1 MAYRVE
7 RVEKIIEREL
17 ASILFD
23 SSNNKLKFV
32 SITKV
37 SLTSDLSLATVYYTV
52 LGNEGEIE
60 STKEDLEKL
69 NHLLEFCAEA
79 DKKTEALPKII
90 SGKDVMQIMQLKPS
104 KQIGEILE
112 IIEEK
117 RFEGEILTKKDA
129 IEFLKKLKK

>member
-32 SITKV
+32 SITEV

-60 STKEDLEKL
+60 STKEDLEKSKGYL
-69 NHLLEFCAEA
+69 RSSLA
-79 DKKTEALPKII
+79 KKLDLRKTPDLRFKYDESLAYGNRIT
-90 SGKDVMQIMQLKPS
+90 QIL
-104 KQIGEILE
+104 
-112 IIEEK
+112 
-117 RFEGEILTKKDA
+117 DN
-129 IEFLKKLKK
+129 LKK